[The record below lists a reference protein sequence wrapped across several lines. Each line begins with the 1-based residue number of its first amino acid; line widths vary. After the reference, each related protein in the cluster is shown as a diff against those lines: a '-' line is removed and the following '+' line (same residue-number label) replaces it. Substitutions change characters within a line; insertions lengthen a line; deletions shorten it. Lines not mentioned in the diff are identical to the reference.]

1 MIDIILHAGPEGPVA
16 KTRLED
22 LKEIITREETTV
34 WVDVVDPTP
43 EEIAHIGEKFGFHPL
58 ALEDVQR
65 GGQRPKIDQY
75 DGYQY
80 IVFYGLT
87 TETDRCKSHEVD
99 IFLGKHYMVTF
110 HDSLLPVMGET
121 ATRWRTNVAE
131 LDNHGPGFLLYS
143 LLDSL
148 VDGYFPVLD
157 DIAER
162 ADSLEELILLQG
174 QPGLQAEILQLRRDL
189 LMVRRVA
196 GPERDIMN
204 VLVRRDP
211 PLFGREEI
219 AYFQDVYD
227 HLLRVTDS
235 VDIYRDM
242 LSSVLDA
249 NLSMISYSL
258 NIVVKRLTASSII
271 LMSISLVA
279 GVYGMN
285 FVHMPELDWRLGYP
299 FALALM
305 ATVAVV
311 EIALFRR
318 IDWL

>member
-1 MIDIILHAGPEGPVA
+1 VIDIILHAGPEGPVA